1 MDGGSARETAVVETG
16 DHAARDGN
24 RGAERALRTRRRA
37 ARRDQATESQRR
49 KR

>member
-16 DHAARDGN
+16 NHAARDGN
-24 RGAERALRTRRRA
+24 RGAERALRTRGRTT
-37 ARRDQATESQRR
+37 RRDQATESQRR